1 MRLFSA
7 GTRRRRV
14 EIALAAVLLTCAL
27 CTAYAALVEPT
38 WIRILNLSMS
48 DSPSLTLVHLSDLHY
63 KGDQKYLDKVVRL
76 VNEAEPDFVC
86 ITGDLVGNARFLP
99 PVLAALEKIQ
109 APVYAVPGN
118 HEHWARVDLSLID
131 ESCKKTEGGLLV
143 NSSSKFGGDWFLVG
157 IDDLL
162 AGHAVIKKAFADVT
176 IGDGGA
182 IQDNTQGANESA
194 KKSPTRTLYERVIF
208 LTHCPLGVELLEER
222 KVALAL
228 AGHSHGGRV
237 RLPIMNALYAPQDI
251 GRYDRG
257 YYETP
262 NGPLYV
268 NPGIGTWLFPLRFL
282 CRPEITV
289 VTL

>member
-1 MRLFSA
+1 
-7 GTRRRRV
+7 V
-14 EIALAAVLLTCAL
+14 QIALAAVLLILAL
-27 CTAYAALVEPT
+27 SVAYAALVEPR
-38 WIRILNLSMS
+38 WIRIVNLSLS
-48 DSPSLTLVHLSDLHY
+48 DSPSLTLVHISDLHY

-76 VNEAEPDFVC
+76 VNEAEPDLVC

-99 PVLAALEKIQ
+99 PVLAALERIR

-118 HEHWARVDLSLID
+118 HEHWARVDFSFID
-131 ESCKKTEGGLLV
+131 ESCKKTGGGLLV
-143 NSSSKFGGDWFLVG
+143 NSSSKFSDGWIVAG
-157 IDDLL
+157 IDDIR
-162 AGHAVIKKAFADVT
+162 AGNAVIEKAFADVT

-182 IQDNTQGANESA
+182 AQDDTQGANEGA
-194 KKSPTRTLYERVIF
+194 KKSPARALYERVIF
-208 LTHCPLGVELLEER
+208 LTHRPLGVELLGER

-228 AGHSHGGRV
+228 AGHSHGGQV
-237 RLPIMNALYAPQDI
+237 RLPIINALYAPQDI

-268 NPGIGTWLFPLRFL
+268 NPGIGTWLVPLRFL

-289 VTL
+289 VAL